1 MNFANEA
8 HKAGYE
14 KIAAYMKDL
23 FGEFARPLPDKPMFG
38 LAMGSALAQ
47 VAVLPWRDDET
58 VVSVRSYV
66 VTGAELKPDL
76 LKFLLEKNNEMRFG
90 GFGVDS
96 DGDIFFTHSVV
107 GSTCDKVE
115 LRTSVM
121 AVVST
126 ADELDDEIISR
137 WGGRRALDMAR

>member
-8 HKAGYE
+8 HQKCYE
-14 KIAAYMKDL
+14 KVAGYMKDL
-23 FGEFARPLPDKPMFG
+23 FGEFARTIPDKPMFG
-38 LAMGSALAQ
+38 IAMGSALAQ

-90 GFGVDS
+90 GYGVDH

-107 GSTCDKVE
+107 GSTCDKNE

-126 ADELDDEIISR
+126 ADEMDDEIVGR